1 VHVGDDCAELAR
13 RESVPINGVFGSNGI
28 ELAENPTSQAPR
40 DYFRFDR
47 HSGVPGNYP
56 QAELH

>member
-1 VHVGDDCAELAR
+1 LAAQFNWRLHVKRGFEKLRRPRFEL
-13 RESVPINGVFGSNGI
+13 VD
-28 ELAENPTSQAPR
+28 NPTSQALR

-47 HSGVPGNYP
+47 HSGVTGNYP